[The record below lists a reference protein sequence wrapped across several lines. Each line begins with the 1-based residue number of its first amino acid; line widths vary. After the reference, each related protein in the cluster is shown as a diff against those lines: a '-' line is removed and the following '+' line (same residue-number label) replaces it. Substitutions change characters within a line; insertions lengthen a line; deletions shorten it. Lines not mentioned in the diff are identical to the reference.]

1 MRLFELVEKVSDE
14 IDRGDRDCFELEDF
28 EKFKDVVDWELLK
41 VIIKEENEEGFS
53 DKWNDLKE
61 MSGIY
66 KLEEVGGMNSEVLM
80 SEVWFESLKEVMEY
94 FKKNDVRDDD
104 GNLVEKLEEE
114 GWYDSWFDGRG
125 GELFKRDYV
134 VCEGLVLMELKGK

>member
-28 EKFKDVVDWELLK
+28 EKFKDVVNWELLK

-61 MSGIY
+61 RS
-66 KLEEVGGMNSEVLM
+66 
-80 SEVWFESLKEVMEY
+80 
-94 FKKNDVRDDD
+94 
-104 GNLVEKLEEE
+104 
-114 GWYDSWFDGRG
+114 
-125 GELFKRDYV
+125 
-134 VCEGLVLMELKGK
+134 C